1 MLNKNILALWQDA
14 RFVTSTALTIV
25 GTIATLRKNVS
36 DLTER
41 KTLRSK
47 KEKEQANLA
56 DLVDLRR
63 KLDALES
70 EPYSAIRRQAD
81 SEVNESSQRL
91 SSLITEELE
100 LSKDPNSKLS
110 LAQRLFLLFRPVG
123 LRAEI
128 IHSFAYFFMFVMP
141 LLILVLAVWSPLQ
154 PDAFADLIVLTGF
167 AVLGLR
173 AWALTERRW
182 AAGLETKPRAVT
194 TLFLLNKPVNHGM
207 RVAQIS
213 LWICLL
219 CGVESLED
227 VFFQLA
233 PIIEGHTVGYWPF
246 GPTLLLAIFLYGA
259 AVCRAWGA
267 AELSRQGQNQFQLSW
282 TMLFPWQ
289 RKAPHQV
296 WILRIVY
303 LTALLFPLL
312 LLLKGDQLFF
322 RDHLDRIELAFVW
335 IASSVA
341 ANRWLNVLSFQSVP
355 ECEVPA
361 TISVRSWVY
370 GALCILCL
378 VLLSISLGMF
388 SRARIV
394 PPPWPQDAKSGDR
407 GQVAIAFPVSA
418 AAGRPL
424 HASERVGRVVR

>member
-1 MLNKNILALWQDA
+1 MLNKNLLTLWQDA
-14 RFVTSTALTIV
+14 RFVTSAAVTMV
-25 GTIATLRKNVS
+25 GTLATLRKNVS
-36 DLTER
+36 DLAER

-47 KEKEQANLA
+47 KEKEQALLA
-56 DLVDLRR
+56 HLVDLRR
-63 KLDALES
+63 KLDGFES
-70 EPYSAIRRQAD
+70 DPYAAVRRQAD

-91 SSLITEELE
+91 SSLITKELE
-100 LSKDPNSKLS
+100 LSSDPNSKLS

-154 PDAFADLIVLTGF
+154 PDTYADLIVLTTF
-167 AVLGLR
+167 AVLGFR
-173 AWALTERRW
+173 AWALAERRW

-194 TLFLLNKPVNHGM
+194 TLFLLNKPVNNGM

-213 LWICLL
+213 LWINLL
-219 CGVESLED
+219 CAVESLED
-227 VFFQLA
+227 IFFQLA
-233 PIIEGHTVGYWPF
+233 PIIRGHTSGYWPF
-246 GPTLLLAIFLYGA
+246 GPTALFAIFLWGA
-259 AVCRAWGA
+259 TVCRAWGA
-267 AELSRQGQNQFQLSW
+267 AELSRQCQNQVQHSW

-296 WILRIVY
+296 WLLRIVY

-322 RDHLDRIELAFVW
+322 HDHLDRIELAFVW

-355 ECEVPA
+355 ECEAPS

-378 VLLSISLGMF
+378 VLLSVSLGMF
-388 SRARIV
+388 SRARIGHLGRNHNEV
-394 PPPWPQDAKSGDR
+394 TRGHGSPSGLDTPPS
-407 GQVAIAFPVSA
+407 
-418 AAGRPL
+418 L
-424 HASERVGRVVR
+424 